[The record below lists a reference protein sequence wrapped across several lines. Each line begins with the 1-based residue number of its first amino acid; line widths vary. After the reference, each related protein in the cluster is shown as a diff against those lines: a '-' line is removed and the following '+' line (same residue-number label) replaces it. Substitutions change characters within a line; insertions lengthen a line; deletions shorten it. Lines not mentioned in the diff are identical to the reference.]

1 MVISSESY
9 FKPSIGLLD
18 LLRLRL
24 IFAIL
29 QLASTMQI
37 FSAQARRISAFV
49 PEGLPLDPVLRII
62 RGCAMGGFGGL
73 LPKAVR
79 SRPIAD

>member
-9 FKPSIGLLD
+9 FTPSVGLLD

-37 FSAQARRISAFV
+37 FPAQARISAFV
-49 PEGLPLDPVLRII
+49 AEGLPPDPVLRII
-62 RGCAMGGFGGL
+62 RGGAMGGFGGV

-79 SRPIAD
+79 RQPIAD